1 VAWSFDG
8 TYFEN
13 CNCDAICPCT
23 WSGLSATA
31 THDRCLVVLNYHIE
45 HGMIDGVD
53 VSGLTFAIVA
63 DTPPVMGDGN
73 WRVGVLLDDRA
84 TTKQATQLGTV
95 ISGQKGG
102 PPAMLHPL
110 IGEMLGVEQM
120 AVSYEEDGRRHRVRW
135 GDAVAM
141 EIEDFYAGPQQAPV
155 KLENVFHPSN
165 STLTVGT
172 SVGTQVSAF
181 GIAFGQNGTSGA
193 SAPFSWSGE

>member
-1 VAWSFDG
+1 MAWSMDG

-23 WSGLSATA
+23 WSGLSLPS
-31 THDRCLVVLNYHIE
+31 THDRCMVVLNYHIDR
-45 HGMIDGVD
+45 GAIDGVD
-53 VSGLTFAIVA
+53 ISGLTFALVV
-63 DTPPVMGDGN
+63 DTPPVMIEGN
-73 WRVGVLLDDRA
+73 WRVGVLLDSHA
-84 TTKQATQLGTV
+84 TNEQVERLGAV

-120 AVSYEEDGRRHRVRW
+120 PVTYEEDGRRHRARW
-135 GDAVAM
+135 GDALSM
-141 EIEDFYAGPQQAPV
+141 EIEDFYAGPQQSPV
-155 KLENVFHPSN
+155 RLENVFHPSN

-172 SVGTQVSAF
+172 SVASQVSVF
-181 GIAFGQNGTSGA
+181 GINFGQTGTSGA